1 MRAKKK
7 CGDEKEKGK
16 HNMSGVAGTYG
27 HVHTCLERLLICF
40 DSKSKS
46 SEVGQHDPRRK
57 RSRVLEIE
65 AESVHVNGV
74 RMDQKERRRDA
85 PTYR

>member
-1 MRAKKK
+1 MSAKKK

-16 HNMSGVAGTYG
+16 HDMCGVAGTSG
-27 HVHTCLERLLICF
+27 HGYTCLGRLLICF

-57 RSRVLEIE
+57 RSRVLEVE
-65 AESVHVNGV
+65 AESVHVNRV
-74 RMDQKERRRDA
+74 TMDQKERRRDA